1 MQQVPSPAAQLM
13 ITVIPIVG
21 IVVAGVVVFFFLLWN
36 HRQRMAQ
43 IQQGMKPEPLID
55 LKSFSLLLG
64 LLSTAVGVVLTLAAL
79 LARQGGYGL
88 LGGLIPLAVGI
99 GFLVYYGI
107 AADKPRE

>member
-1 MQQVPSPAAQLM
+1 MERVPSPAAQLM

-43 IQQGMKPEPLID
+43 IERGIKPEPLID

-64 LLSTAVGVVLTLAAL
+64 LLATAVGLVLTVVSL

-88 LGGLIPLAVGI
+88 LGGLIPFAAGVS
-99 GFLVYYGI
+99 FLVYYRI
-107 AADKPRE
+107 AITERGE

>member
-1 MQQVPSPAAQLM
+1 MDRVPSPAAQLM

-21 IVVAGVVVFFFLLWN
+21 IVVTGVVVFFFLLWN

-43 IQQGMKPEPLID
+43 IERGIKPDPLID

-64 LLSTAVGVVLTLAAL
+64 LLATTVGAVLTIVAL

-88 LGGLIPLAVGI
+88 LGGLIPVAVGI
-99 GFLVYYGI
+99 GFLIYYRIVTTERG
-107 AADKPRE
+107 E